1 MAETGENSAL
11 FPIFILSII
20 ALPLVPYTILKL
32 LRVASKKEKS
42 IHCACSVC
50 SRSGKYRKSIF
61 RRISKFSTCSNFTV
75 LLLWVIVVFLV
86 YSIKQSSRE
95 IEAFDPFSILGL
107 APGVTE
113 SAIKKAYRRLS
124 IQYHPDKNPDPAAH
138 KYFVE
143 YISKAYQ
150 ALTDPVSREN
160 FEKYGHPDGRQGFQ
174 MGIALP
180 QFLLDFNGSS
190 GGILLLWI
198 LGGFILLPMAFGVV
212 YLSRASKYGGNNV
225 RRETLVTY
233 FELVKPSLAPSK
245 VMDVFIKAAEFMDIP
260 VRRADDEPLQ
270 ELFKLVKSE
279 LNLDGKNAR
288 QEQAKFWKQH
298 PAIVKAELLIQAH
311 LLRKADTFSS
321 NLQQD
326 YKHALQFTPRLLEGL
341 IKMATVPRTAK
352 GHGWLRPAIG
362 IVELS
367 QCIIQAVPLS
377 ARKAGSGSS
386 DGVASLLQL
395 PHFSDAV
402 ITKIAKK
409 VRTLQNLLDMTLQ
422 ERAEL
427 LSDVAGLSAAEVQ
440 DVEKVLELMPCATIE
455 VTCETEGEEGIQ
467 ERDIVTVQAWVTVR
481 RANGLIAAIPHAPY
495 YPFPKGENFWF
506 LLADANSNDVWF
518 SESINFMDEAAA
530 ITTAST
536 ITEAKMEASGANM
549 EEIAAA
555 VKDAVAKVKRGCRLI
570 LGKIQAPQAGN
581 YSLNSHLMC
590 DAWVGCDT
598 KTNLKLKVLKRSRA
612 GSRGGHV
619 AGGVQDEN
627 DVEDED
633 EDDIEEDE
641 EGDQSEYSED
651 EDEDEDKD
659 EDEDDEAD
667 KQNNNSSRKGFAN
680 GSTRRKGR
688 K

>member
-1 MAETGENSAL
+1 MADSGENSAL
-11 FPIFILSII
+11 FPIFILSVI

-32 LRVASKKEKS
+32 LRAASKKDKS
-42 IHCACSVC
+42 IHCECSVC
-50 SRSGKYRKSIF
+50 TRSGKYHKSVF
-61 RRISKFSTCSNFTV
+61 RRISNFLSCSNLTV

-107 APGVTE
+107 EPGVSE
-113 SAIKKAYRRLS
+113 SVIKKAYRRLS
-124 IQYHPDKNPDPAAH
+124 IQYHPDKNPDPAAN

-180 QFLLDFNGSS
+180 QFLLDFNGAS
-190 GGILLLWI
+190 GGILLIWI

-212 YLSRASKYGGNNV
+212 YLSRASKYGGNFV
-225 RRETLVTY
+225 RRETLATY
-233 FELVKPSLAPSK
+233 FDLVKPSLAPSK
-245 VMDVFIKAAEFMDIP
+245 VLDVFIKAAEFMDIP
-260 VRRADDEPLQ
+260 VRRADEEPLQ

-298 PAIVKAELLIQAH
+298 PALVKAEMLIQAH

-321 NLQQD
+321 NLRQD
-326 YKHALQFTPRLLEGL
+326 YKNMLQLVPRLLEGL

-362 IVELS
+362 VIELS

-386 DGVASLLQL
+386 EGVASLLQL

-402 ITKIAKK
+402 ITKIGKK
-409 VRTLQNLLDMTLQ
+409 VRTLQDLQDMTLQ

-427 LSDVAGLSAAEVQ
+427 LSGVAGLSSSEVQ
-440 DVEKVLELMPCATIE
+440 DVEKVLELIPSATIE
-455 VTCETEGEEGIQ
+455 FTCETEGEEGIQ
-467 ERDIVTVQAWVTVR
+467 EGDIVTIQAWVTLR
-481 RANGLIAAIPHAPY
+481 RANGLIAAVPHSPY
-495 YPFPKGENFWF
+495 YPFSKGENFWF

-518 SESINFMDEAAA
+518 SESINFIDEAAA
-530 ITTAST
+530 ITTASA
-536 ITEAKMEASGANM
+536 ITEAKMEASGASM
-549 EEIAAA
+549 EEITAA
-555 VKDAVAKVKRGCRLI
+555 VKDAVAKVKSGCRLV

-581 YSLNSHLMC
+581 YNLNCHLMC
-590 DAWVGCDT
+590 DTWIGCDT
-598 KTNLKLKVLKRSRA
+598 KTSLKLKILKRSRA

-619 AGGVQDEN
+619 AEGVQGKNNLEDE
-627 DVEDED
+627 EED

-651 EDEDEDKD
+651 EDEDED
-659 EDEDDEAD
+659 EDEPEPEVE
-667 KQNNNSSRKGFAN
+667 KLNNNRKGLAN
-680 GSTRRKGR
+680 GSARRKGR

>member
-1 MAETGENSAL
+1 
-11 FPIFILSII
+11 
-20 ALPLVPYTILKL
+20 
-32 LRVASKKEKS
+32 
-42 IHCACSVC
+42 
-50 SRSGKYRKSIF
+50 
-61 RRISKFSTCSNFTV
+61 
-75 LLLWVIVVFLV
+75 
-86 YSIKQSSRE
+86 
-95 IEAFDPFSILGL
+95 
-107 APGVTE
+107 
-113 SAIKKAYRRLS
+113 
-124 IQYHPDKNPDPAAH
+124 
-138 KYFVE
+138 
-143 YISKAYQ
+143 
-150 ALTDPVSREN
+150 
-160 FEKYGHPDGRQGFQ
+160 

-198 LGGFILLPMAFGVV
+198 LGGFILLPMAVGVV

-245 VMDVFIKAAEFMDIP
+245 VMDVFVKAAEFMDIP

-298 PAIVKAELLIQAH
+298 PAIVKILLSDFNNPDS
-311 LLRKADTFSS
+311 LSTS
-321 NLQQD
+321 
-326 YKHALQFTPRLLEGL
+326 RLHHSKIWQLCH
-341 IKMATVPRTAK
+341 TAK

-402 ITKIAKK
+402 ITRIAKK
-409 VRTLQNLLDMTLQ
+409 VRTLQNLLDHDPSNG
-422 ERAEL
+422 AEL

-440 DVEKVLELMPCATIE
+440 GVEK
-455 VTCETEGEEGIQ
+455 
-467 ERDIVTVQAWVTVR
+467 AWVTVR
-481 RANGLIAAIPHAPY
+481 RANGLIAALPHAPY

-518 SESINFMDEAAA
+518 SESINVMDEAAA

-590 DAWVGCDT
+590 DAWIGCDT

-612 GSRGGHV
+612 GSRGSNV

-651 EDEDEDKD
+651 EDEDKD

-667 KQNNNSSRKGFAN
+667 KQNNNSNIKGFAN
-680 GSTRRKGR
+680 GSARRKGR
-688 K
+688 KHEVIDSKGFAPLRPQTHFCCKG

>member
-1 MAETGENSAL
+1 MADSGENSAL
-11 FPIFILSII
+11 FPIFILSVI

-32 LRVASKKEKS
+32 LRATSEKEKS
-42 IHCACSVC
+42 IHCECSVC
-50 SRSGKYRKSIF
+50 SRSGKHRKSVF
-61 RRISKFSTCSNFTV
+61 GRISKFSTCSNFTV

-86 YSIKQSSRE
+86 YCIKQSSRE

-107 APGVTE
+107 EPGVSD

-150 ALTDPVSREN
+150 ALTDPISREN

-174 MGIALP
+174 MGTALP

-190 GGILLLWI
+190 GGMLLLWI

-225 RRETLVTY
+225 RRETLLTY
-233 FELVKPSLAPSK
+233 FDLVKPSLAPSK
-245 VMDVFIKAAEFMDIP
+245 VMDVFIKAAEFMEIP

-298 PAIVKAELLIQAH
+298 PAIVKAELLIHAH
-311 LLRKADTFSS
+311 LLRKADTLSS

-326 YKHALQFTPRLLEGL
+326 YKHVLQLAPRLIDGL
-341 IKMATVPRTAK
+341 TKMATVPHTAK

-386 DGVASLLQL
+386 EGAASLLQL

-409 VRTLQNLLDMTLQ
+409 VRTLQNLQDTTLQ

-467 ERDIVTVQAWVTVR
+467 EGDIVTVQAWVTLR
-481 RANGLIAAIPHAPY
+481 RANGLIAALPHAPY

-506 LLADANSNDVWF
+506 LLADSNSNDVWF

-536 ITEAKMEASGANM
+536 ITEGKMEASGASM

-555 VKDAVAKVKRGCRLI
+555 VKDAVVKVKRGCRLI

-590 DAWVGCDT
+590 DTWIGCDT
-598 KTNLKLKVLKRSRA
+598 KTSLKLKILKRSRA
-612 GSRGGHV
+612 GSRGGH
-619 AGGVQDEN
+619 AAEGMQEGN

-641 EGDQSEYSED
+641 DGDQSEYSED
-651 EDEDEDKD
+651 EDEDKD
-659 EDEDDEAD
+659 ETEDDEAD
-667 KQNNNSSRKGFAN
+667 KQNNTNRKSSAN
-680 GSTRRKGR
+680 GSAQRKGR

>member
-1 MAETGENSAL
+1 MADSGENSAL

-32 LRVASKKEKS
+32 LRATSKKEKS
-42 IHCACSVC
+42 INCECSVC
-50 SRSGKYRKSIF
+50 SRSGKFRKSIF
-61 RRISKFSTCSNFTV
+61 QRISKFSTCSNFTV

-86 YSIKQSSRE
+86 YCIKQSSRE

-107 APGVTE
+107 EPGVSE
-113 SAIKKAYRRLS
+113 SVIKKAYRRLS

-160 FEKYGHPDGRQGFQ
+160 YEKYGHPDGRQGFQ

-190 GGILLLWI
+190 SGILLIWI

-233 FELVKPSLAPSK
+233 FDLVKPSLAPSK
-245 VMDVFIKAAEFMDIP
+245 VMDVFTKAAEFMDIP
-260 VRRADDEPLQ
+260 VRRADEEPLQ

-279 LNLDGKNAR
+279 LNLDGKNGR

-298 PAIVKAELLIQAH
+298 PGVVKAELLIQAH

-326 YKHALQFTPRLLEGL
+326 NKHVLQLTPRLLEGL

-362 IVELS
+362 IVEFS

-386 DGVASLLQL
+386 EGFASLLQL

-409 VRTLQNLLDMTLQ
+409 VRALQNLQDMTLQ

-427 LSDVAGLSAAEVQ
+427 LSDVPGLSAAEVQ
-440 DVEKVLELMPCATIE
+440 DVEKVLELMPRATIE
-455 VTCETEGEEGIQ
+455 VTCETEGEEGI
-467 ERDIVTVQAWVTVR
+467 EEGDIVTVQAWVTLR
-481 RANGLIAAIPHAPY
+481 RANGLIEALPHAPF

-518 SESINFMDEAAA
+518 SESVNFMDEAAA

-536 ITEAKMEASGANM
+536 ITEAKMEASGKNM

-555 VKDAVAKVKRGCRLI
+555 VKDAVAKVKSGCRLV
-570 LGKIQAPQAGN
+570 LGQIQAPQAGN

-590 DAWVGCDT
+590 DAWIGCDT
-598 KTNLKLKVLKRSRA
+598 KKNLKLKILKRSRA
-612 GSRGGHV
+612 GSRGGH
-619 AGGVQDEN
+619 AAEGVQEEN
-627 DVEDED
+627 DFDYED
-633 EDDIEEDE
+633 DDIEEDE

-651 EDEDEDKD
+651 ED
-659 EDEDDEAD
+659 DEAD
-667 KQNNNSSRKGFAN
+667 KQNNTNRKGFAN
-680 GSTRRKGR
+680 GSAPRKGR

>member
-1 MAETGENSAL
+1 MADSGENSAL

-32 LRVASKKEKS
+32 LRGFSKEEKN
-42 IHCACSVC
+42 IHCACSLC
-50 SRSGKYRKSIF
+50 SRSGKYRRSIF
-61 RRISKFSTCSNFTV
+61 RRISKFLTCSNITV

-86 YSIKQSSRE
+86 YWVKQSTRE

-107 APGVTE
+107 EPGVSE
-113 SAIKKAYRRLS
+113 SIIKKAYRRLS

-160 FEKYGHPDGRQGFQ
+160 YEKYGHPDGRQGFQ
-174 MGIALP
+174 MGMALP

-190 GGILLLWI
+190 GGILLIWI

-225 RRETLVTY
+225 RRETLMTY
-233 FELVKPSLAPSK
+233 FDLVKPSLAPSK

-311 LLRKADTFSS
+311 LLRKTDTLSS

-326 YKHALQFTPRLLEGL
+326 YKHVLQLTPRLLEGL

-367 QCIIQAVPLS
+367 QCITQAVPLS

-386 DGVASLLQL
+386 EGVASLLQL
-395 PHFSDAV
+395 PHFSDTV

-427 LSDVAGLSAAEVQ
+427 LSDVGGLSAAEVQ
-440 DVEKVLELMPCATIE
+440 DVEKVLELMPRAKIE

-467 ERDIVTVQAWVTVR
+467 EGDIVTVQAWVTLR
-481 RANGLIAAIPHAPY
+481 RANGLIAAHAHAPY

-518 SESINFMDEAAA
+518 SESIDFMDEAAA

-536 ITEAKMEASGANM
+536 LTEAKMEASGANM
-549 EEIAAA
+549 EEIAAT
-555 VKDAVAKVKRGCRLI
+555 VKDAVAKVKSGCRFV

-581 YSLNSHLMC
+581 YNLNCHLMC
-590 DAWVGCDT
+590 DAWIGCDT

-619 AGGVQDEN
+619 TGGEQDED

-633 EDDIEEDE
+633 DIDEDE

-651 EDEDEDKD
+651 EDEDED
-659 EDEDDEAD
+659 EEDEAD
-667 KQNNNSSRKGFAN
+667 KQNNNTNKKGFAN
-680 GSTRRKGR
+680 GSARRKGR